1 MIDTIQEWIQ
11 NLEKDRERYLSK
23 KEECIAAL
31 PDDMKH
37 IHIEEWKDLLPDM
50 IDDIQENNPELL
62 LSIQKYLQNEL
73 ALKET
78 VMTQLIYEIYL
89 LKCRLHKFTSIKNHT
104 TTEYGRHEEH
114 DIHYKRK
121 HMHSYQAKI
130 DSLQAALSYIKVV
143 LETSYKHKHQKGG
156 KRMKKR
162 TSKRSY
168 KRKGTFRKKNTQNY
182 LKTRRR
188 V

>member
-1 MIDTIQEWIQ
+1 MIDTIKEWIQ
-11 NLEKDRERYLSK
+11 NLEKDREIYLSK
-23 KEECIAAL
+23 KEECLSAL

-37 IHIEEWKDLLPDM
+37 IHIDEWKDHLPNI
-50 IDDIQENNPELL
+50 IDEIQENDPELL
-62 LSIQKYLQNEL
+62 ISIQKYLQNEL

-89 LKCRLHKFTSIKNHT
+89 LKCRVHKFSTLKHHT
-104 TTEYGRHEEH
+104 TTEYGKHEEH

-143 LETSYKHKHQKGG
+143 LETSYKTKHKKGG
-156 KRMKKR
+156 KRIKKKA
-162 TSKRSY
+162 SKRSSK
-168 KRKGTFRKKNTQNY
+168 KRGTFRKTKTQNY

-188 V
+188 I